1 MRNQV
6 TALANQLMRIKRA
19 AERTDG
25 GFGGDSSSL
34 AAFIRSTRQRSAPE
48 YERHVVHQDGQ
59 AVQDRVDGADGVP
72 RVAPRDVEACR
83 DERE

>member
-34 AAFIRSTRQRSAPE
+34 AAFIRSTRQRAPLNTN
-48 YERHVVHQDGQ
+48 VM
-59 AVQDRVDGADGVP
+59 
-72 RVAPRDVEACR
+72 
-83 DERE
+83 